1 MNPSP
6 AAQSTDDLFRL
17 ILEASPSGMLLVDRN
32 GAITLVNGQ
41 IEQMFGYQRHELI
54 GQPIEILMTD
64 RHRAHH
70 PGQRQ
75 AFYRAPSVRAMGQN
89 RDLHGRR
96 KNGSEFF
103 IEIGLNP
110 IHLPDGLH
118 VLASIID
125 ITERKYAEDALRHAH
140 DNLDRL
146 VQERT
151 AQLSGANAALQ
162 QELAERKQ
170 AEEALRQS
178 EERFA
183 KVFRL
188 GSYPIGIT
196 DVKTGRCLDV
206 NEACLNLFEF
216 TREEVVGQTTLLL
229 GIWPNPE
236 ERAQLIRQLL
246 TGKPV
251 RNLDLTFRTKSGLLR
266 HILVSSDLIELNGAQ
281 CLLTIGND
289 ITERKQ
295 AEAALTSSRNLLQ
308 SVLRAAPIR
317 VFWKDLGSR
326 YLGCN
331 QLFAQD
337 AGVPSPESLIGKTD
351 YDLAWKEQ
359 ADGYRADDLQ
369 VMDSGLAKFDIEEP
383 QTSPNGTRI
392 WLKTSKVPL
401 RDDSEHI
408 IGVLG
413 IYDDITRRKQAEAD
427 LQQAEER
434 LQQSQKLEA
443 VGRLAGGIAHD
454 FNNLLTG
461 INGNAELLLKQVEP
475 WNPMYQ
481 RLDTIRRTG
490 EQAARITRQL
500 LTLGRRQVV
509 QPVPVQ
515 LNGLVRKMADLLQ
528 PILGENIRLTLA
540 LTPSIGLLKADPA
553 QLDQVLLNLAVN
565 ARDAM
570 PDGGTLTIETM
581 NVIVQKPAIRL
592 MVRDTGQGM
601 SEEVRTRIF
610 EPFFTTKPFGK
621 GTGLGLATV
630 YGIVTQCEGTIEVES
645 AVGKG
650 TTFSLTFPR
659 IDLELPDN
667 LRPGQDNSATT
678 ILLVDDDPI
687 VRELAHEMLTGQG
700 YHVLESADGADALR
714 QAAAREGNIHLLL
727 TDFLMPGMNGRELA
741 EQFAARWPAI
751 PVAFMSGYTDD
762 EVLRQQ
768 ITNRSLTFISKPFTT
783 GALLSAVGS
792 ALSTTGTAI
801 HDSGTEGQCGEKT
814 EAPHL

>member
-1 MNPSP
+1 
-6 AAQSTDDLFRL
+6 
-17 ILEASPSGMLLVDRN
+17 MLLVDRN
-32 GAITLVNGQ
+32 GAITLVNSQ

-70 PGQRQ
+70 PEQRQ

-110 IHLPDGLH
+110 IPLPDGLH

-125 ITERKYAEDALRHAH
+125 ITERKHAEDALRHAH

-146 VQERT
+146 VHERT
-151 AQLSGANAALQ
+151 AQLRGANAALQ
-162 QELAERKQ
+162 QELAERQQ

-206 NEACLNLFEF
+206 NDACLNLFEF

-229 GIWPNPE
+229 GIWPNQE

-251 RNLDLTFRTKSGLLR
+251 RNLELTFRTKSGLLR

-295 AEAALTSSRNLLQ
+295 AETALTSSRNLLQ

-359 ADGYRADDLQ
+359 ADSYRADDLQ

-461 INGNAELLLKQVEP
+461 INGNAELLLKHVEP

-540 LTPSIGLLKADPA
+540 LAPSIGLLKADPA

-581 NVIVQKPAIRL
+581 NVTVQKPAIRL

-667 LRPGQDNSATT
+667 LRPGRHNSATT

-700 YHVLESADGADALR
+700 YHVLEAADGADALR
-714 QAAAREGNIHLLL
+714 EAAALQGNIHLLL

-783 GALLSAVGS
+783 GALLSAVDS
-792 ALSTTGTAI
+792 ALSTTGTAVQ
-801 HDSGTEGQCGEKT
+801 DSGTEGRCGGKT
-814 EAPHL
+814 EDPRL